1 MNFKQLLDLT
11 YNMIDEVD
19 EDEQIEIIVKGAIN
33 EAYRDLAKIDKRIST
48 AYVPVIMG
56 AITLPDNCLQ
66 VVSTSPELTNEDKI
80 VGNSIIT
87 NKSGIVKMVYATSP
101 EELIENEDEPDLNIF
116 LHEALCLYA
125 CYKYMLH
132 RKKVEESEYFLNR
145 YIMKINNYE
154 QAQAEMIN
162 CVNDSVVIDY

>member
-48 AYVPVIMG
+48 AYIPVIMG
-56 AITLPDNCLQ
+56 TITLPDNCLQ
-66 VVSTSPELTNEDKI
+66 VVSTSPELTNEDE
-80 VGNSIIT
+80 
-87 NKSGIVKMVYATSP
+87 P
-101 EELIENEDEPDLNIF
+101 ELNIF

-132 RKKVEESEYFLNR
+132 RKKIKESEYFLNR
-145 YIMKINNYE
+145 YVMKINNYE
-154 QAQAEMIN
+154 QTQAEMIN

>member
-1 MNFKQLLDLT
+1 
-11 YNMIDEVD
+11 
-19 EDEQIEIIVKGAIN
+19 
-33 EAYRDLAKIDKRIST
+33 
-48 AYVPVIMG
+48 MG

-154 QAQAEMIN
+154 QTQAEMIS

>member
-1 MNFKQLLDLT
+1 
-11 YNMIDEVD
+11 
-19 EDEQIEIIVKGAIN
+19 
-33 EAYRDLAKIDKRIST
+33 
-48 AYVPVIMG
+48 
-56 AITLPDNCLQ
+56 
-66 VVSTSPELTNEDKI
+66 
-80 VGNSIIT
+80 
-87 NKSGIVKMVYATSP
+87 MVYATSP

-145 YIMKINNYE
+145 YVMKINNYE
-154 QAQAEMIN
+154 QTQAEMIN